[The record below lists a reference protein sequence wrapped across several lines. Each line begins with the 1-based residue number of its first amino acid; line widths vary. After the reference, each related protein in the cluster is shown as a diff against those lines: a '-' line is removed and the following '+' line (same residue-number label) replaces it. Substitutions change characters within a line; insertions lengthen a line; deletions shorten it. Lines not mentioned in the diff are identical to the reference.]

1 VRSGE
6 DIELQITEASRR
18 QACADCESSVIRCAT
33 VRSASQTIANRMH
46 DLRAKYNEIG
56 VGMDGAALRL
66 EAISFLTNGAPVGV

>member
-1 VRSGE
+1 
-6 DIELQITEASRR
+6 
-18 QACADCESSVIRCAT
+18 VIRCAT
-33 VRSASQTIANRMH
+33 ARSASQTIANRMH